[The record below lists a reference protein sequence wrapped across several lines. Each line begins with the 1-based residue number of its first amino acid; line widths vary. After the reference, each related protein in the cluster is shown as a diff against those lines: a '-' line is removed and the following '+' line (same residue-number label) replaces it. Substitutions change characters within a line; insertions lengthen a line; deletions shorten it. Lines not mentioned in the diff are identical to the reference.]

1 MLDMF
6 ADVVRRLVETSAGQ
20 RFVSTGFL
28 YLSYSSDLS
37 KVELFGIFSRISSQT
52 DATTMTAAEELIQ
65 EGRQQGRQEA
75 MKVADELIRQNK
87 IKFISA
93 LLKLNIDAHTIAS
106 AAELP
111 LTEVETIIAG
121 INRAGSV

>member
-1 MLDMF
+1 MTV
-6 ADVVRRLVETSAGQ
+6 AE
-20 RFVSTGFL
+20 
-28 YLSYSSDLS
+28 
-37 KVELFGIFSRISSQT
+37 ELIQKGRQQGRQEAMRES
-52 DATTMTAAEELIQ
+52 MTAAEELIQ

-75 MKVADELIRQNK
+75 MEVADELIRQNK